1 MPIPML
7 MTMLV
12 LLLPMLSMLS
22 ILNANGNSNAI
33 TKPLLMQCQWIAN
46 ANVKYEAKADAI
58 ANSNAYS

>member
-1 MPIPML
+1 M
-7 MTMLV
+7 
-12 LLLPMLSMLS
+12 LLLPMLS

-58 ANSNAYS
+58 ANSNAHS

>member
-1 MPIPML
+1 ML

-12 LLLPMLSMLS
+12 LL
-22 ILNANGNSNAI
+22 LNANGNSNAI

-58 ANSNAYS
+58 ANSNAHS